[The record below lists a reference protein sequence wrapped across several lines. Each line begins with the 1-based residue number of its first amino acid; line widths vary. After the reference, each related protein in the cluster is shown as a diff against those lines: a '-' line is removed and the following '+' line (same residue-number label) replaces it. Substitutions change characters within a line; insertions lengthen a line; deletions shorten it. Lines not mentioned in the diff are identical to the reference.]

1 MQCRRPGLGRTPE
14 EGNGYLL
21 QYFYLEISWTE
32 DSRGRRES
40 DVTERLSLS
49 GVSCSVVSDSS
60 RPHGLWPTRLLYP
73 WDFPSKNPG
82 VRCQF
87 LFQGIFLTQGSSPG
101 FVNCRWILYRLNHQ
115 GSPSKRVFIR
125 TPISWTWLTLVVSA
139 CRKLSWNLTRDPHS
153 KSGCHHGPQQYRD
166 TPVRLAIP
174 SV

>member
-21 QYFYLEISWTE
+21 QYFCLEISWTE

-40 DVTERLSLS
+40 DKTERLSLS
-49 GVSCSVVSDSS
+49 GVSCSVVSDSL

-87 LFQGIFLTQGSSPG
+87 LFQGIFLTQGSNLLLLHWQVGSLPLSYREAHSGTLRNHKENKTLQIGRASCRERVSP
-101 FVNCRWILYRLNHQ
+101 
-115 GSPSKRVFIR
+115 RV
-125 TPISWTWLTLVVSA
+125 
-139 CRKLSWNLTRDPHS
+139 
-153 KSGCHHGPQQYRD
+153 
-166 TPVRLAIP
+166 
-174 SV
+174 